1 MTTLLNDVA
10 GSPVLSV
17 ALAFLA
23 LYPIAMAVVWVVTS
37 VMYAFRREVGDDG
50 SFAAIPDDRL
60 LSVSIIVP
68 AYEEELVL
76 DATLEAL
83 HDLDYP
89 DYEVLVVD
97 DASRDRTSDIARAHV
112 ARDPRFRLL
121 RKEINEGK
129 AMAMNDAMPLTSG
142 EVIVIV
148 DADARLH
155 RGALRPI
162 VAHFVRLPRVGAVTG
177 NPRVVN
183 RLNLLTELQTLEF
196 TSIVSILRRAQVVW
210 GRILTV
216 SGVISAFRRSAL
228 EDVGLFDPSMATED
242 IDVSWRL
249 QRRFYDIRYE
259 PRALIDMAVPTTW
272 KGLWRQRRRWST
284 GLVQVLRRHRGVVAH
299 WRNRRHWPVFIE
311 TCLSVLWAHTFV
323 VLLGVLGPVPGK
335 RPSRPGGLPIPQR
348 LGHVDLDP
356 VPRTAGDGRLARS
369 PVRPLRGQ
377 GTAGGAPLPVGL
389 LAVLLGRHRSLH
401 HPGAVPPQAQRGVA
415 VAHSARAGT
424 DDVAGA
430 AISGL
435 TGPFVP
441 GQHYGFRR
449 NP

>member
-1 MTTLLNDVA
+1 MTELLSSVA
-10 GSPVLSV
+10 TMPVLTV

-37 VMYAFRREVGDDG
+37 LMYALRREVGDDG
-50 SFAAIPDDRL
+50 SFSAIPDHSL

-76 DATLEAL
+76 DSTLEAL
-83 HDLDYP
+83 HHLEYP
-89 DYEVLVVD
+89 DYEVMIVD
-97 DASRDRTSDIARAHV
+97 DASGDRTSEIARAHL

-121 RKEINEGK
+121 RKEVNEGK
-129 AMAMNDAMPLTSG
+129 AMAMNDAMPLTRG
-142 EVIVIV
+142 EVVVIV

-155 RGALRPI
+155 PDALRPI

-259 PRALIDMAVPTTW
+259 PRALIDMTVPATW
-272 KGLWRQRRRWST
+272 KALWRQRRRWST
-284 GLVQVLRRHRGVVAH
+284 GLVQVLLRHRGVLAH
-299 WRNRRHWPVFIE
+299 WRNRRHWPVFLE
-311 TCLSVLWAHTFV
+311 TCLSVLWAHVFV
-323 VLLGVLGPVPGK
+323 VLLGFWALCLVN
-335 RPSRPGGLPIPQR
+335 GLPARGASPFPNGWGMLISTLCLMQ
-348 LGHVDLDP
+348 LATGIWLDHRYDRS
-356 VPRTAGDGRLARS
+356 VARALL
-369 PVRPLRGQ
+369 V
-377 GTAGGAPLPVGL
+377 APLYPLGYWLFSSLVTVRSTVPEL
-389 LAVLLGRHRSLH
+389 LRR
-401 HPGAVPPQAQRGVA
+401 
-415 VAHSARAGT
+415 
-424 DDVAGA
+424 
-430 AISGL
+430 
-435 TGPFVP
+435 
-441 GQHYGFRR
+441 RR
-449 NP
+449 NEVAQWRTVREPVNERTPPPDERRPAAA